1 MFLNLIYY
9 IKSCVLH
16 TVCTHGSAQ
25 VFHFV
30 QLTFTMDHIWF
41 LINPYIKCAYNQL
54 SLQICPHFV
63 YRDRR
68 FSNRTKDL
76 PLQRKER
83 KSNCLYHWH
92 VLTCGIK
99 TSFPTYSRTWTS
111 HEPLIFTQQFL
122 KKFNNDNNF
131 HLAIILPSLESFQHH
146 IHVYSCVIRAFLF
159 LHFIPEKIFGIMTYA
174 P

>member
-1 MFLNLIYY
+1 MPSILNFCTFAIAYTYTLASILQKKIWCLLLLLFFWYCCDSLFIFYNVKIILQKKVADVMTLILTITKKKKTMFLNLIYY

-30 QLTFTMDHIWF
+30 QRTFTMDHIWF
-41 LINPYIKCAYNQL
+41 LINPYITRAYNQI

-68 FSNRTKDL
+68 LSNRTKDL

-83 KSNCLYHWH
+83 KSNYLYHWH
-92 VLTCGIK
+92 VIT
-99 TSFPTYSRTWTS
+99 
-111 HEPLIFTQQFL
+111 
-122 KKFNNDNNF
+122 
-131 HLAIILPSLESFQHH
+131 LE
-146 IHVYSCVIRAFLF
+146 A
-159 LHFIPEKIFGIMTYA
+159 
-174 P
+174 